1 MAVLNIEKS
10 FLTENRSVLD
20 FLNQAGQG
28 LYIPLYQREY
38 SWDSDNIEQLIEDL
52 TRGIQRIAT
61 GEIADDGKEIRF
73 LGTII
78 TVIEANKNNIYPV
91 DPQAVPSRI
100 EKLIDGQ
107 QRVSTIALIATIL
120 VKRLYEIRNKIKES
134 NPIYDQVSEICDG
147 WIEKLAN
154 VFSFDLQ
161 RGKPRLK
168 PKIVRGAK
176 DYWTRD
182 KDVDIAYTSELSNY
196 LGHFIKA
203 YVDIRSNTGAST
215 TLPCL
220 SKDKYGDTLLYKNG
234 RRVESWLKKV
244 VATAHEGKETDD
256 FAAAID
262 IIAHFSQDQ
271 LWDFDRQDLVDII
284 KEKDY
289 TSKKTDSY
297 ILSELVQTLA
307 VCHYLL
313 ERCCF
318 TIIQPTD
325 DDWAFDMFQS
335 LNATGTPLTAIETF
349 KPTIVNT
356 ADNEGV
362 QFKDSVSDIAFKAV
376 EGFLSEANTA
386 QQKNKRTNDFLTSF
400 FVALDGRTIST
411 HFSYQ
416 RKALHNSYSSISD
429 FQGKE
434 EFIVRMGNYAKFY
447 QEWLNYNGDEKFPLT
462 ESIADSELASMIILF
477 LKASNHKMAITVLGT
492 MYNEVIKNTPNAKDN
507 FVKVVKAIGAFYFIW
522 RAAFSNAGLDSTY
535 REFFKKLSANN
546 IVCSLHEVREHI
558 KDTLAKK
565 KVSTKSEWIEK
576 SRLHLK
582 YGETGNEIVRLAL
595 LIAAHDTISDPEH
608 PGLIKP
614 GRAGLATY
622 LSREQWVSPH
632 LKTIEHVAPQ
642 TQTDFWPA
650 DLYDN
655 QTKPYNLVG
664 NLTLLPQDLNS
675 SVGNKG
681 FSTKLMYY
689 RSVAETDVDRLASIK
704 QQAANNNIDL
714 NDSTVELLVSS
725 QYNQH
730 LSSLASLLENHK
742 WDKYFVEQRSERIL
756 NIVWDRV
763 YRWIFEE

>member
-52 TRGIQRIAT
+52 TRGIQRIAM
-61 GEIADDGKEIRF
+61 GEISDDGKEIRF

-134 NPIYDQVSEICDG
+134 NPLYDQVSEICDG

-182 KDVDIAYTSELSNY
+182 RDVDIAYTSELSNY

-203 YVDIRSNTGAST
+203 YVEIRANNGAST
-215 TLPCL
+215 VLPCL
-220 SKDKYGDTLLYKNG
+220 SKEKYGDTLLYKNG

-244 VATAHEGKETDD
+244 VATAHEDKDTDD
-256 FAAAID
+256 FAPAID

-271 LWDFDRQDLVDII
+271 LWDFERQDLVDII
-284 KEKDY
+284 KSQDY

-297 ILSELVQTLA
+297 VLSELVQTLA

-356 ADNEGV
+356 ADNEGG
-362 QFKDSVSDIAFKAV
+362 QFKDSTSDIAFKAV
-376 EGFLSEANTA
+376 EEFLSEANTA

-416 RKALHNSYSSISD
+416 RKALHNCYTAISD
-429 FQGKE
+429 FHGKE

-447 QEWLNYNGDEKFPLT
+447 QEWLKYNGDEKFPLMET
-462 ESIADSELASMIILF
+462 CADAELASMIILF

-492 MYNEVIKNTPNAKDN
+492 MYDDVIKNIPGAKEK
-507 FVKVVKAIGAFYFIW
+507 FVKAVKAVGAYYFLW

-535 REFFKKLSANN
+535 RDFFKKLSANN
-546 IVCSLHEVREHI
+546 ADCSLREVREHI
-558 KDTLAKK
+558 KDALIKK
-565 KVSTKSEWIEK
+565 QISTKSDWLEYSK
-576 SRLHLK
+576 LRLK
-582 YGETGNEIVRLAL
+582 YGETGNEIIRLAL

-614 GRAGLATY
+614 TRAGYSPY
-622 LSREQWVSPH
+622 LSREQWLSPN

-642 TQTDFWPA
+642 TQTDFWPI

-655 QTKPYNLVG
+655 QTKPYNLIG

-681 FSTKLMYY
+681 LATKLLYY
-689 RSVAETDVDRLASIK
+689 RSVAESDSDKLALIK
-704 QQAANNNIDL
+704 HEAISKNIDL
-714 NDSTVELLVSS
+714 NDSTVNLLVSS

-730 LSSLASLLENHK
+730 LSSLASLPENYIWNK
-742 WDKYFVEQRSERIL
+742 DFVERRSERIL
-756 NIVWDRV
+756 SLVWDRV
-763 YRWIFEE
+763 YKWITED

>member
-61 GEIADDGKEIRF
+61 GDVTDDGKEIRF
-73 LGTII
+73 LGTVI

-154 VFSFDLQ
+154 IFSFDLQ

-182 KDVDIAYTSELSNY
+182 KDVDVAYTSELSNY

-203 YVDIRSNTGAST
+203 YVDIRTNTDSSAV
-215 TLPCL
+215 LPCL

-234 RRVESWLKKV
+234 KQVESWLKKV
-244 VATAHEGKETDD
+244 VATAHEGNDTDD
-256 FAAAID
+256 FASAID
-262 IIAHFSQDQ
+262 IINHFSQDQ

-284 KEKDY
+284 KMQDY

-297 ILSELVQTLA
+297 VLSELVQTLA

-349 KPTIVNT
+349 KPTIVYT
-356 ADNEGV
+356 ANNEGG

-376 EGFLSEANTA
+376 EKFLSEPNTA

-400 FVALDGRTIST
+400 FVAFDGRTIST

-416 RKALHNSYSSISD
+416 RKALHNCYTSISS
-429 FQGKE
+429 FHGKE

-447 QEWLNYNGDEKFPLT
+447 QEWLKYNGNAEFPLT
-462 ESIADSELASMIILF
+462 ESCPDTELASMIILF

-492 MYNEVIKNTPNAKDN
+492 MYDDVIKNIPNAKEN
-507 FVKVVKAIGAFYFIW
+507 FIKIVKAIGAFYFLW

-535 REFFKKLSANN
+535 REFFKKLSTNK
-546 IVCSLHEVREHI
+546 IVCSLNEVREHI
-558 KDTLAKK
+558 KETLIKK
-565 KVSTKSEWIEK
+565 QISTKAEWIEQSK
-576 SRLHLK
+576 LHLK

-608 PGLIKP
+608 MGLIKP
-614 GRAGLATY
+614 GRCGSSPY
-622 LSREQWVSPH
+622 LSREQWLSPH

-642 TQTDFWPA
+642 TQTDFWCD

-689 RSVAETDVDRLASIK
+689 RSVAETDTEKLASIK
-704 QQAANNNIDL
+704 QQAASKNIDL
-714 NDSTVELLVSS
+714 NDSAVKLLVAS

-730 LSSLASLLENHK
+730 LSSLASLPENHK
-742 WDKYFVEQRSERIL
+742 WDKAFVEQRSECIL

-763 YRWIFEE
+763 YRWIFDE

>member
-10 FLTENRSVLD
+10 FLTENRSVLE

-52 TRGIQRIAT
+52 TRGIQRIAM
-61 GEIADDGKEIRF
+61 GEISDDGKEIRF

-120 VKRLYEIRNKIKES
+120 VKRLYEIKNKIRES
-134 NPIYDQVSEICDG
+134 NSIYDQVSEICDG

-154 VFSFDLQ
+154 IFSFDLQ

-203 YVDIRSNTGAST
+203 YVDVRSNICSYSS
-215 TLPCL
+215 LPCL
-220 SKDKYGDTLLYKNG
+220 SKEKYGDTLLYKNG

-244 VATAHEGKETDD
+244 VATAHEGKDADD

-262 IIAHFSQDQ
+262 IISNFSQDQ
-271 LWDFDRQDLVDII
+271 LWDFDRPDLVEII
-284 KEKDY
+284 EKQDY
-289 TSKKTDSY
+289 STKKTDSY
-297 ILSELVQTLA
+297 VLSELVQTLA

-356 ADNEGV
+356 ADNEGG

-376 EGFLSEANTA
+376 EDFLSEANTA

-400 FVALDGRTIST
+400 FVAFDGRTIST

-416 RKALHNSYSSISD
+416 RKALHNCYSSLPD
-429 FQGKE
+429 FNEKE
-434 EFIVRMGNYAKFY
+434 NFIVKMGNYAKFY
-447 QEWLNYNGDEKFPLT
+447 QEWLKYTGEEKFPLI
-462 ESIADSELASMIILF
+462 ESCGDSELASMIILF

-492 MYNEVIKNTPNAKDN
+492 MYDDVIKNNPDAKDD
-507 FVKVVKAIGAFYFIW
+507 FVKAVKAIGAYYFLW
-522 RAAFSNAGLDSTY
+522 RATFSNAGLDTTY
-535 REFFKKLSANN
+535 RDFFKRLSANN
-546 IVCSLHEVREHI
+546 TDCSIHEVRRHI
-558 KDTLAKK
+558 KDILAKK
-565 KVSTKSEWIEK
+565 QIATKSEWIEQAK
-576 SRLHLK
+576 LHLK
-582 YGETGNEIVRLAL
+582 YGDTGNDIVRLAL
-595 LIAAHDTISDPEH
+595 IIAAHDTINDPEN

-614 GRAGLATY
+614 GRSGYSPY
-622 LSREQWVSPH
+622 LSRKQWLSPH
-632 LKTIEHVAPQ
+632 LKTIEHIAPQ
-642 TQTDFWPA
+642 TQTNFWP
-650 DLYDN
+650 DNIYDN
-655 QTKPYNLVG
+655 QTKPYNLIG

-681 FSTKLMYY
+681 FLTKLMYY
-689 RSVAETDVDRLASIK
+689 RSVSESDADKLASIK
-704 QQAANNNIDL
+704 QQAASNGIDL
-714 NDSTVELLVSS
+714 NENTVNLLVSS

-730 LSSLASLLENHK
+730 LSSLASLPDTYA
-742 WDKYFVEQRSERIL
+742 WDKDFIEQRSERIL
-756 NIVWDRV
+756 GIVWDRV
-763 YRWIFEE
+763 HCWLYED

>member
-52 TRGIQRIAT
+52 TRGIQRIAM
-61 GEIADDGKEIRF
+61 GEISDDGKEIRF

-120 VKRLYEIRNKIKES
+120 VKRLYEIRSKIKES
-134 NPIYDQVSEICDG
+134 NTLYEQISEICDG

-168 PKIVRGAK
+168 PKIIRGAK

-182 KDVDIAYTSELSNY
+182 HDVDIAYTSELSNY

-203 YVDIRSNTGAST
+203 YVEIRDNKGTST
-215 TLPCL
+215 VLPCL
-220 SKDKYGDTLLYKNG
+220 SKEKYGDTLLYKNG
-234 RRVESWLKKV
+234 KRVESWLKKI
-244 VATAHEGKETDD
+244 VATAHEGKDTDD
-256 FAAAID
+256 FAPAID

-271 LWDFDRQDLVDII
+271 LWDYDRPDLVEII
-284 KEKDY
+284 KSQDY
-289 TSKKTDSY
+289 THKKTESY
-297 ILSELVQTLA
+297 VLSELVQTLA

-356 ADNEGV
+356 ADKDGK
-362 QFKDSVSDIAFKAV
+362 QFKGSKSDIAFKAV
-376 EGFLSEANTA
+376 EEFLSEANTA

-400 FVALDGRTIST
+400 FVALNGQTIST
-411 HFSYQ
+411 HFSHQ
-416 RKALHNSYSSISD
+416 RKALHNYYCTDNDI
-429 FQGKE
+429 QRQE
-434 EFIVRMGNYAKFY
+434 EFIVKMGNYAKFY
-447 QEWLNYNGDEKFPLT
+447 QEWLKYNGDKKFPLLET
-462 ESIADSELASMIILF
+462 CADAELASMIILF

-492 MYNEVIKNTPNAKDN
+492 MYEDVIKDIPGAEDK
-507 FVKVVKAIGAFYFIW
+507 FVKSVKAVGAYYFLW
-522 RAAFSNAGLDSTY
+522 RAAFSNTGLDSTY
-535 REFFKKLSANN
+535 REFFRNLYADRAD
-546 IVCSLHEVREHI
+546 CSLHAVRNHI
-558 KDTLAKK
+558 KQMLIKK
-565 KVSTKSEWIEK
+565 QISEK
-576 SRLHLK
+576 SDWLEHSKHHLK
-582 YGETGNEIVRLAL
+582 YGETGNEIIRLAL
-595 LIAAHDTISDPEH
+595 LIAAHDTIPDAEH

-614 GRAGLATY
+614 SRTGISPY
-622 LSREQWVSPH
+622 LSREQWLSPN

-642 TQTDFWPA
+642 TQTKFWPI

-655 QTKPYNLVG
+655 QTKPYNLIG

-675 SVGNKG
+675 SAGNKG
-681 FSTKLMYY
+681 LATKLLYY
-689 RSVAETDVDRLASIK
+689 KSVAETDPSNLALIK
-704 QQAANNNIDL
+704 DEAKNKNIEL
-714 NDSTVELLVSS
+714 NDSTVNLLVSS

-730 LSSLASLLENHK
+730 LSCLASLPENHI
-742 WDKYFVEQRSERIL
+742 WDKDFVERRSERIL
-756 NIVWDRV
+756 NLVWDRV
-763 YRWIFEE
+763 YKWITEE